1 MLARFYGQFVGNLNI
16 LGLSLSTQV
25 VSNQS
30 TDLTLNVGEEIS
42 VKFLPDWQSKC
53 QRTNTYFKCVP

>member
-1 MLARFYGQFVGNLNI
+1 MLARFYGQSVGNLNI
-16 LGLSLSTQV
+16 HGLSLSTRV
-25 VSNQS
+25 VSIQS

-53 QRTNTYFKCVP
+53 QRFNTFKCVP